1 MRDIPMER
9 PVGSCVGLML
19 REGSR
24 IEREIWNHPYLMV
37 PQAIQA
43 RGRRQGRFTP
53 MRHDKI
59 IQFLASETESQNEVW
74 VQVC

>member
-24 IEREIWNHPYLMV
+24 IEREIWNHPYV
-37 PQAIQA
+37 DGTSSYTGQRKKA
-43 RGRRQGRFTP
+43 REVYT
-53 MRHDKI
+53 D
-59 IQFLASETESQNEVW
+59 ET
-74 VQVC
+74 